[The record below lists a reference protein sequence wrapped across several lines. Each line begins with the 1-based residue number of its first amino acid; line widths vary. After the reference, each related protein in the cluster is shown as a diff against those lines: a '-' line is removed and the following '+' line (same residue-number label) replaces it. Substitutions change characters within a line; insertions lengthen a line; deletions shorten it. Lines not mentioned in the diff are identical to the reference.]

1 MAIKAHSKL
10 AELQTAERG
19 LGFLQGRCEGFMV
32 WGPGAA
38 TKKLTFFGNIPYTS
52 AYTEAQ

>member
-52 AYTEAQ
+52 PYTEAQ